1 MSLRESKIGVVYI
14 IQSGANTPV
23 RRVAVRRR
31 DRANVYE
38 IYGANPIKLHRQ
50 SGKDSFLVYPDFETN
65 PHPTLSRSVKLSL
78 RTREI
83 DCFGCTTSTNPPILR
98 RKEAFLTI
106 DHPLH
111 TKFAR
116 MSQQEKKPGLLDDA
130 ATIGTKEG
138 GQQSRLNANGF
149 SLRGHRLVRH

>member
-1 MSLRESKIGVVYI
+1 MSLREAEIDFPHI
-14 IQSGANTPV
+14 IQSGAETPV

-38 IYGANPIKLHRQ
+38 IDGANLIKLNRQ
-50 SGKDSFLVYPDFETN
+50 SGKISYLVYPEFETD

-83 DCFGCTTSTNPPILR
+83 DCFGCTISTNPPILR

-111 TKFAR
+111 AKFAQLT
-116 MSQQEKKPGLLDDA
+116 QQEEKHGLFDDT
-130 ATIGTKEG
+130 ATIGTREG
-138 GQQSRLNANGF
+138 WQARLDATGVV
-149 SLRGHRLVRH
+149 LRGHRLVRR

>member
-1 MSLRESKIGVVYI
+1 MSLREAEIDFPYI
-14 IQSGANTPV
+14 IQSGAETPV

-38 IYGANPIKLHRQ
+38 IDGANLIKLNRQ
-50 SGKDSFLVYPDFETN
+50 SGKFSYLVYPEFETD

-78 RTREI
+78 RTPQI

-98 RKEAFLTI
+98 RTEAFLTI

-111 TKFAR
+111 AKFA
-116 MSQQEKKPGLLDDA
+116 G
-130 ATIGTKEG
+130 
-138 GQQSRLNANGF
+138 
-149 SLRGHRLVRH
+149 